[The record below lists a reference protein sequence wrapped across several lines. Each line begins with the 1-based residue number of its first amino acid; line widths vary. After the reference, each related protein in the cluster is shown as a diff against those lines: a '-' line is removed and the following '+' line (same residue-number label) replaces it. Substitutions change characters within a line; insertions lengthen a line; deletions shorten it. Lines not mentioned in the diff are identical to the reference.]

1 MRVEFNFHAR
11 SQFAHTSGEAG
22 TGFAFVFLIS
32 MKNLSLTLRLSALAC
47 ACASACAVSAQTAST
62 TPELKEVVIT
72 ASRSPQ
78 LLTDALPHTTVLN
91 AADIQNSQSTDL
103 SSLLQKEAG
112 IQLTQNG
119 GRGTSS
125 TLFLRGAASVQV
137 LVLVDGIPI
146 NKQDA
151 SGGASLEHLM
161 LDQIERVEIV
171 RGNVSAI
178 YGTGAIGGV
187 VQVFTKQGNGKPR
200 ASVTAEVGSRGS
212 SKLSAGVQGSFGTDN
227 ATKLSAGVSTNRTR
241 GFSALDTS
249 IAANATANPDDDG
262 YTNRNWS
269 LALSHDLVK
278 GHTLGFSTTHSDGKG
293 NFDSAFDAPTD
304 IHKSRTRVDATTL
317 YTQNRFTTDWLSKL
331 AVSTSRDRYT
341 NDYQTAFPSQD
352 EYISKNRML
361 NWTNTI
367 NLGTDW
373 VATAGLEQQRQG
385 VDVDDGFGGLYAQ
398 DRRVNAAFAGVQGQ
412 MGNHSL
418 QLNLRRD
425 VTQGLENQNT
435 GYLGYGFNITPAWKL
450 MASTSSAFNIPP
462 LGYLYAPFFG
472 NPNLKP
478 EKARS
483 RELGVQY
490 SEGNNVLRATVFNTR
505 SKDQFVYDFTSS
517 QFQNIARSKNSGL
530 EVSYNGQIGKTELR
544 GSLTSQKP
552 VDETT
557 GDTLRRRAKTLASL
571 SASHPIGPWTLGA
584 GLSYS
589 GVRQDGT
596 NTLSAYTLVDVS
608 ARYQIT
614 KELKVFGRVENLSNR
629 KYQTAYGYNQTPRA
643 VFVGVNWQ
651 PAF

>member
-1 MRVEFNFHAR
+1 
-11 SQFAHTSGEAG
+11 
-22 TGFAFVFLIS
+22 
-32 MKNLSLTLRLSALAC
+32 MKNFSSTLRLSALAC
-47 ACASACAVSAQTAST
+47 ACASACAVSAQNASG
-62 TPELKEVVIT
+62 TPQLKEVVIT

-91 AADIQNSQSTDL
+91 AADIGNSQSTDL

-112 IQLTQNG
+112 FQFTQNG

-125 TLFLRGAASVQV
+125 ALFLRGAASVQV

-187 VQVFTKQGNGKPR
+187 VQIFTKQGNGKPR
-200 ASVTAEVGSRGS
+200 ASLTAEVGSRGS
-212 SKLSAGVQGSFGTDN
+212 SKLSAGVQGSFGADN
-227 ATKLSAGVSTNRTR
+227 ATKLSAGVSTNKTR

-249 IAANATANPDDDG
+249 IASNALVNSDDDG
-262 YTNRNWS
+262 YSNRNWS
-269 LALSHDLVK
+269 LALSYDLAK
-278 GHTLGFSTTHSDGKG
+278 GHTLGLSTTHSDGRG

-317 YTQNRFTTDWLSKL
+317 YTQNRITTDWLSKL
-331 AVSTSRDRYT
+331 TVSTSRDRFT
-341 NDYQTAFPSQD
+341 NDYQTAFPFQD
-352 EYISKNRML
+352 EYTSKNRML
-361 NWTNTI
+361 NWTNTLA
-367 NLGTDW
+367 LGTDW
-373 VATAGLEQQRQG
+373 VATAGIEQQRQG
-385 VDVDDGFGGLYAQ
+385 VNVDDGFGGLY
-398 DRRVNAAFAGVQGQ
+398 DKERRVNAAFAGVQGQ
-412 MGNHSL
+412 TGNHSL

-425 VTQGLENQNT
+425 VAQGLENQNT
-435 GYLGYGFNITPAWKL
+435 GYLGYGYNMTPAWKL
-450 MASTSSAFNIPP
+450 MASTSTAFNIPP

-472 NPNLKP
+472 NPDLKP

-483 RELGVQY
+483 RELGLQY
-490 SEGNNVLRATVFNTR
+490 SEGNHVLRATVFNTR
-505 SKDQFVYDFTSS
+505 SRDQFVYDSASS

-571 SASHPIGPWTLGA
+571 SVSHPIGLWTLGA
-584 GLSYS
+584 GISRS
-589 GVRQDGT
+589 GARQDKDNQG
-596 NTLSAYTLVDVS
+596 NFQTLDAYTLVDVS
-608 ARYQIT
+608 VRYQIT
-614 KELKVFGRVENLSNR
+614 KELKAFGRIDNLSNV
-629 KYQTAYGYNQTPRA
+629 KYQTAYGYNQAARG
-643 VFVGVNWQ
+643 VFVGMNWQ
-651 PAF
+651 PGF

>member
-1 MRVEFNFHAR
+1 
-11 SQFAHTSGEAG
+11 
-22 TGFAFVFLIS
+22 
-32 MKNLSLTLRLSALAC
+32 MKNFSTTLRLSALAC
-47 ACASACAVSAQTAST
+47 ACASACAPFNLALAQNV
-62 TPELKEVVIT
+62 PQLKEVVIT

-78 LLTDALPHTTVLN
+78 LITDALPHTTVLN
-91 AADIQNSQSTDL
+91 AADIENSQSTDL
-103 SSLLQKEAG
+103 TSLLQKEAG
-112 IQLTQNG
+112 FQFTQNG

-125 TLFLRGAASVQV
+125 TIFLRGAASVQV

-151 SGGASLEHLM
+151 SGGASVEHLM

-187 VQVFTKQGNGKPR
+187 VQIFTKQGGGKPR
-200 ASVTAEVGSRGS
+200 ASLTAEVGSRGS
-212 SKLSAGVQGSFGTDN
+212 SKLSAGVQTSFGVDN

-249 IAANATANPDDDG
+249 IAANASANPDDDG

-269 LALSHDLVK
+269 FALSHDLVK
-278 GHTLGFSTTHSDGKG
+278 GHTLGLSTTHSDGKG
-293 NFDSAFDAPTD
+293 NFDNAFGTPTD

-317 YTQNRFTTDWLSKL
+317 YTHNRITTDWLSKL
-331 AVSTSRDRYT
+331 TLSESRDRYA

-352 EYISKNRML
+352 EYISKNRMF

-367 NLGTDW
+367 ALGADW
-373 VATAGLEQQRQG
+373 LATVGLEQQRQG
-385 VDVDDGFGGLYAQ
+385 VNVDDGFGGLYAQ
-398 DRRVNAAFAGVQGQ
+398 KRRVNAGFAGVQGQ
-412 MGNHSL
+412 AGSHSL
-418 QLNLRRD
+418 QINVRRD
-425 VTQGLENQNT
+425 VAQGLENQNT
-435 GYLGYGFNITPAWKL
+435 GYLGYGYAITPAWKL
-450 MASTSSAFNIPP
+450 IASTSTAFNIPP

-472 NPNLKP
+472 NPDLKP

-483 RELGVQY
+483 RELGLQY
-490 SEGNNVLRATVFNTR
+490 SEGNHVLRATVFNTR
-505 SKDQFVYDFTSS
+505 STDQFVYDFTSS

-571 SASHPIGPWTLGA
+571 SVSQPIGPWTLGA

-589 GVRQDGT
+589 GVRQDDT
-596 NTLSAYTLVDVS
+596 NTLDAYTLVDIS

-614 KELKVFGRVENLSNR
+614 KELKLFGRVENLSNA
-629 KYQTAYGYNQTPRA
+629 KYQTAYGYNQSPRA
-643 VFVGVNWQ
+643 VFVGINWQ
-651 PAF
+651 PGF